1 MGPDN
6 LTNDDPQP
14 AAIKPIATV
23 KTSNDV
29 KEAEL
34 DLIEDHDLVVH
45 NDSLA
50 VEGTVIES
58 RVPAPSTMLSSSSVA
73 PTDMAEVPVTA
84 KSEEAALLVTMAAAA
99 DQEEDVDQLTTEQ
112 ASVDDLE
119 LEPSSRLNEEFVEEL
134 EPEAAERNIEVSV
147 SSSISSISQS
157 SNIGRV
163 AEKEEDKSK
172 INALASP
179 VPAPAPPHSSTT
191 HFLPVD
197 NKVTGQTLST
207 STTLAP
213 VDAQVEEEEPIDYD
227 YPNMELPPSLP
238 NLESVI
244 ANSQIRIQF
253 I

>member
-14 AAIKPIATV
+14 AAAIKPIATV

-29 KEAEL
+29 KEPEL
-34 DLIEDHDLVVH
+34 DLIEAHDLVVH

-84 KSEEAALLVTMAAAA
+84 KSEESALLVTMAAAA

-112 ASVDDLE
+112 TSVDDL
-119 LEPSSRLNEEFVEEL
+119 LEPSSRFNEEFVEEL

-197 NKVTGQTLST
+197 NKVTGQTIST